1 MLSRSEGEFS
11 GKLGNWS
18 SKNFWGGIVERNY
31 KFRKRL
37 EIVHQPNLRTE
48 NVVLAKDE
56 VLIEDGWTI
65 LISAD
70 CEKLVENVAKD
81 LQDYLFTSMNVSV
94 LIKRTEELAN
104 AALQGESVIILATKD
119 ELPQL
124 GGELSVPRSY
134 RYICSQQQI
143 IICGNDAR
151 GVGQGSYYLEDLMNL
166 RELSALTFVDT
177 VRKPLF
183 SPRMVHS
190 GFGLDEYPDSYL
202 NAIAHA
208 GMDAILVFAK
218 GVDETPY
225 GYLDF
230 NHLIYRAKNYGLD
243 VYLYSYLKSE
253 MHPEDSGAQEYYDGT
268 YGALFEACPEAK
280 GVILVGESCEFP
292 SRDPNTTGKMRYD
305 APQDGL
311 PSTKPSPGWWPCY
324 DYPQFLNLLKK
335 TIHKH
340 SPDAEIVFWTYNWG
354 WAPQEARLELIRN
367 LPEGITLQVTFEMF
381 EQIQHSGV
389 TNYCADYTI
398 SFPGPGKY
406 FASEAEEAKKR
417 NIKLYTM
424 SNTAGMTWD
433 FGVVPYIPVPFQWM
447 KRHKALKDAQE
458 ALGLS
463 GLMES
468 HHYGWWP
475 SVVSELAKWNYWS
488 PSPEPEKILERMA
501 KRDFGE
507 GASAALEAWCSWSEA
522 ITHYITTEEDQYGPF
537 RVGPSYPLLFWQE
550 PFVPS
555 VNLPASEHAHFG
567 NRIVLPNYF
576 FHEHVL
582 QSPGASR
589 LPVEIKSLHEFID
602 LWKRGIEA
610 LENALDEVP
619 QKKRVDAQLMLGL
632 GKFIL
637 NSAKTAIHVKE
648 WWRRRWQLQVEANP
662 TEASKILD
670 EMESIAKS
678 EIENAK
684 ATIPLVEA
692 DSRLGWEPS
701 MEYMTDKEHLLW
713 KIEQVTR
720 VIEEEIPKFRQ
731 TLALTRGE

>member
-1 MLSRSEGEFS
+1 M
-11 GKLGNWS
+11 
-18 SKNFWGGIVERNY
+18 ERNY
-31 KFRKRL
+31 EFRKRL
-37 EIVHQPNLRTE
+37 EVVHKPNRRQE
-48 NVVLAKDE
+48 NLVLEIDE
-56 VLIEDGWTI
+56 LLIDDGWTI
-65 LISAD
+65 LIGNRAPQ
-70 CEKLVENVAKD
+70 LVINVAKD

-104 AALQGESVIILATKD
+104 AALQGESVIILATKE
-119 ELPQL
+119 ELP
-124 GGELSVPRSY
+124 GIGEELSVPRSY
-134 RYICSQQQI
+134 RYIFSQQRI

-166 RELSALTFVDT
+166 RELPALTFVDI
-177 VRKPLF
+177 VREPLF

-230 NHLIYRAKNYGLD
+230 NYLIHRAKNYGLD

-292 SRDPNTTGKMRYD
+292 SRDPNTTQKMRYD
-305 APQDGL
+305 ALKDGL

-340 SPDAEIVFWTYNWG
+340 SPNAEIVFWTYNWG
-354 WAPQEARLELIRN
+354 WAPEDARLELIRN

-381 EQIQHSGV
+381 EQIRHHGV

-398 SFPGPGKY
+398 SFAGPGKY

-433 FGVVPYIPVPFQWM
+433 FGVVPYIPVPFQWL
-447 KRHKALKDAQE
+447 KRHEALKKAQDAW
-458 ALGLS
+458 GLS
-463 GLMES
+463 GLMEG

-488 PSPEPEKILERMA
+488 PGPEPEKILKRIA

-507 GASAALEAWCSWSEA
+507 GGQAAIEAWKSWSEA
-522 ITHYITTEEDQYGPF
+522 IAYYLPTEEDQYGPF
-537 RVGPSYPLLFWQE
+537 RVGPSYPLLFWE
-550 PFVPS
+550 APFKPEI
-555 VNLPASEHAHFG
+555 NLPSAKHAHFG
-567 NRIVLPNYF
+567 NKIVLPDYY
-576 FHEHVL
+576 FHEHVF
-582 QSPGASR
+582 QSHGAAR
-589 LPVEIKSLHEFID
+589 YGAEIESLKEFIKVWGRGNEF
-602 LWKRGIEA
+602 LKKALQKTPEVKRDEA
-610 LENALDEVP
+610 
-619 QKKRVDAQLMLGL
+619 QRMLGL
-632 GKFIL
+632 GRFIL
-637 NSAKTAIHVKE
+637 NSAKTAFNAKE
-648 WWRRRWQLQVEANP
+648 WWQRKRELQVEADP
-662 TEASKILD
+662 GKATAILD
-670 EMESIAKS
+670 EMVELAKR

-684 ATIPLVEA
+684 ETIPLVNA

-701 MEYMTDKEHLLW
+701 MEYMTDRKQLLW
-713 KIEQVTR
+713 KIEQIRR
-720 VIEEEIPKFRQ
+720 VIDEEIPRYRGI
-731 TLALTRGE
+731 LELTRETDFIGERHHNLQ

>member
-1 MLSRSEGEFS
+1 M
-11 GKLGNWS
+11 
-18 SKNFWGGIVERNY
+18 ERNY
-31 KFRKRL
+31 EFRKRL
-37 EIVHQPNLRTE
+37 EIVHQPDLRQE
-48 NVVLAKDE
+48 NVVLEPDE
-56 VLIEDGWTI
+56 LLIDDDWTI
-65 LISAD
+65 LIGSRAPQ
-70 CEKLVENVAKD
+70 LVINVAKD

-134 RYICSQQQI
+134 RYICSQKRI

-166 RELSALTFVDT
+166 RELSALKFEDT
-177 VRKPLF
+177 VREPLF

-230 NHLIYRAKNYGLD
+230 NYLIHRAKNYGLD

-253 MHPEDSGAQEYYDGT
+253 MHPEDPGAEEYYEGT
-268 YGALFEACPEAK
+268 YGSLFEACPEAK

-292 SRDPNTTGKMRYD
+292 SKDPNTTQKMRYD

-354 WAPQEARLELIRN
+354 WAPEDARLELIRN

-381 EQIQHSGV
+381 EQIRHSGV

-398 SFPGPGKY
+398 SFAGPGKY

-447 KRHKALKDAQE
+447 KRHEALKDAQE
-458 ALGLS
+458 AWGLS

-488 PSPEPEKILERMA
+488 PSPEPEKILERIA

-507 GASAALEAWCSWSEA
+507 GASAALEAWHAWSEA
-522 ITHYITTEEDQYGPF
+522 ITHYIPTEEDQYGPF
-537 RVGPSYPLLFWQE
+537 RVGPSYPLLFWKE
-550 PFVPS
+550 PFIPEI
-555 VNLPASEHAHFG
+555 NLPAAKHAHFG
-567 NRIVLPNYF
+567 NRVVLPDYY

-582 QSPGASR
+582 QSHGAARYRAELES
-589 LPVEIKSLHEFID
+589 
-602 LWKRGIEA
+602 
-610 LENALDEVP
+610 LENFIRVWAQGNEFLRAALAKTPEV
-619 QKKRVDAQLMLGL
+619 KREEAQRMFGL
-632 GKFIL
+632 GEFIL
-637 NSAKTAIHVKE
+637 NSAKTALNVKK
-648 WWRRRWQLQVEANP
+648 WWQRKRVLETTA
-662 TEASKILD
+662 ASLKASTILD
-670 EMESIAKS
+670 EMVAIAKR
-678 EIENAK
+678 EMENAK

-701 MEYMTDKEHLLW
+701 MEYMTDKRRLLW
-713 KIEQVTR
+713 KIEQVRR
-720 VIEEEIPKFRQ
+720 VIDEEIPKYRGI
-731 TLALTRGE
+731 LELTEGK